1 MTVVDSGLTYQ
12 AEEPVLVRVV
22 HREHRY
28 DLDDDAAAVQLAGR
42 RPGWFD
48 VASRVVVQDSLN
60 INRRGVVFVPAVEGR
75 DIEALSQRVA
85 ETSRQVYLALLDL

>member
-1 MTVVDSGLTYQ
+1 VTVVDSGLTYR
-12 AEEPVLVRVV
+12 ADEPVLVRVV

-28 DLDDDAAAVQLAGR
+28 DLDDDGAAVQLAGR

-48 VASRVVVQDSLN
+48 VANRVVVRDALN
-60 INRRGVVFVPAVEGR
+60 VNRRGVVFVPAVEGR
-75 DIEALSQRVA
+75 DIEALSRRVA